1 MSKKL
6 YRVVFILF
14 SILFFLCLGFIILQ
28 LIANIFFEGSHNTI
42 ETVIIMLLSLIIIL
56 LYVILQK
63 LDAKDIGKE

>member
-14 SILFFLCLGFIILQ
+14 SILFFLCVGFIILQ
-28 LIANIFFEGSHNTI
+28 FIANIFFEGSHNII
-42 ETVIIMLLSLIIIL
+42 ETVSIMFLSLIIIL

>member
-14 SILFFLCLGFIILQ
+14 SILFFLCVGFIILQ
-28 LIANIFFEGSHNTI
+28 FIANIFFEGSQNII